1 MKNHKNKKDDN
12 FLDRIPLCV
21 EKYKWD
27 KDDAGVVTIYVENKG
42 VFNRAAQKLLHKPE
56 VSQVH
61 LEKMGN
67 FIWPLI
73 DGEKSIYEIGQLVSE
88 EFGEEAEPLYPRLT
102 QYFRMLMNCGFV
114 EMQKKCGSRQETN
127 RI

>member
-61 LEKMGN
+61 LEKMGS

-114 EMQKKCGSRQETN
+114 EMQKKCGSRQEAD

>member
-1 MKNHKNKKDDN
+1 MKNRRNKKDDN
-12 FLDRIPLCV
+12 FLDCV
-21 EKYKWD
+21 PVCVDRYTWD
-27 KDDAGVVTIYVENKG
+27 KDEAGAVTIYIENKG
-42 VFNRAAQKLLHKPE
+42 FFNRAAQKLLHKPK

-61 LEKMGN
+61 LEKMGS

-73 DGEKSIYEIGQLVSE
+73 DGEKTVYEIGRFVSD

-114 EMQKKCGSRQETN
+114 EMKKH
-127 RI
+127 